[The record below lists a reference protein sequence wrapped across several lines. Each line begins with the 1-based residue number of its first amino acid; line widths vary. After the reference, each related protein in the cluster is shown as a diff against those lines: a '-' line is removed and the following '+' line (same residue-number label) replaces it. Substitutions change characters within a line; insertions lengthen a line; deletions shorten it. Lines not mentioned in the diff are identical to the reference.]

1 MTIKQLISEKVA
13 LMDANNESYS
23 FLHSDL
29 DWRNLSADECTFP
42 VVYVEVPIKY
52 RVKTSIT
59 GYKQATYIIV
69 VFFMYK
75 SELDNN
81 PDQQEEL
88 FVKAENAQKQFEVIL
103 DSDSDNI
110 ASWVSGECT
119 MFQHITNA
127 DLSGVMMPLEITLR
141 NNDSV
146 CL

>member
-88 FVKAENAQKQFEVIL
+88 FVKAENAQKQFEIIL
-103 DSDSDNI
+103 DNDSDNI
-110 ASWVSGECT
+110 ESCES
-119 MFQHITNA
+119 
-127 DLSGVMMPLEITLR
+127 
-141 NNDSV
+141 
-146 CL
+146 

>member
-52 RVKTSIT
+52 RVKTNVT
-59 GYKQATYIIV
+59 GYKQTTYIIV

-88 FVKAENAQKQFEVIL
+88 FVKAENAQKQFEIIL
-103 DSDSDNI
+103 DNDSDNI
-110 ASWVSGECT
+110 SSWVSGECT
-119 MFQHITNA
+119 MFQHITNS